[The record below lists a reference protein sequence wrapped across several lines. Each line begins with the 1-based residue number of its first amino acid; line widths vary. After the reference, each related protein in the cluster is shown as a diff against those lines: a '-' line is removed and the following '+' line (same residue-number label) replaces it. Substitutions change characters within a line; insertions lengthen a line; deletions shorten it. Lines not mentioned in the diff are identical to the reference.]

1 MYFSRL
7 SKSLNNI
14 ERLKVDHSVCCQKV
28 KNTKRKRDEDTLY
41 IPHDDWEEPKPKRNV
56 LKICKPTVIEDALK
70 AKDWNRKEEAEVVCT
85 PDLSTLMETAP
96 PLLAPAAKAV
106 ESKKSLFFSGNMNKE
121 LNHIPL
127 KSKESVVTLPK
138 LIRPDGKKIYTIA
151 PKTMVISNSNNFQ
164 KLPTNFIRFQAP
176 TVKFVPSINKLSPIL
191 SSIPAQ
197 ITPGA
202 KHEWYDKAAAVV
214 ATITN
219 TLSTTLVNLTKEQ
232 KGAKSVEQLANI
244 HNKLQELLSSSV
256 NSLIQVRKNLRAEF
270 LDDLNKLKFSS
281 TYPYRNNLTAMKS
294 DTKNS
299 VNIEKSDVE
308 NEEDDD
314 VIIVNSE
321 APSNKLLSE
330 PPPLVK
336 ISTEKSNL
344 RPYLKVRSVSQLLA
358 VSSECITIPDEPQ
371 GSLKS
376 DVPVEEKDPL
386 KFSPVI
392 SEQSSFSTESKHS
405 DDDIILGEPLDE
417 ATIKEKNMLT
427 ERKIDQ
433 LATEHMKLKILDV
446 PEYDLKRIL
455 SVHVLISTNFR
466 ENLPDSRLKL
476 LGSHTGGTDLDLSEH
491 SVEENQIQS
500 IDSNLET
507 DFDNSNNVI
516 PAEINPVTENVILTS
531 NEVVAEESGKCEE
544 ALSDE
549 NQCEEGD
556 LQENLDINDDA
567 NKNEVDDGSI
577 MTGDTNAAEE
587 NLVGVL
593 NEITNSNNCDTNA
606 VLPPEITESTYETES
621 STSARN
627 EIAREAG
634 SEDENAE

>member
-1 MYFSRL
+1 
-7 SKSLNNI
+7 
-14 ERLKVDHSVCCQKV
+14 
-28 KNTKRKRDEDTLY
+28 
-41 IPHDDWEEPKPKRNV
+41 
-56 LKICKPTVIEDALK
+56 
-70 AKDWNRKEEAEVVCT
+70 
-85 PDLSTLMETAP
+85 
-96 PLLAPAAKAV
+96 
-106 ESKKSLFFSGNMNKE
+106 
-121 LNHIPL
+121 
-127 KSKESVVTLPK
+127 
-138 LIRPDGKKIYTIA
+138 
-151 PKTMVISNSNNFQ
+151 
-164 KLPTNFIRFQAP
+164 
-176 TVKFVPSINKLSPIL
+176 
-191 SSIPAQ
+191 
-197 ITPGA
+197 
-202 KHEWYDKAAAVV
+202 
-214 ATITN
+214 
-219 TLSTTLVNLTKEQ
+219 
-232 KGAKSVEQLANI
+232 
-244 HNKLQELLSSSV
+244 
-256 NSLIQVRKNLRAEF
+256 
-270 LDDLNKLKFSS
+270 
-281 TYPYRNNLTAMKS
+281 MKS